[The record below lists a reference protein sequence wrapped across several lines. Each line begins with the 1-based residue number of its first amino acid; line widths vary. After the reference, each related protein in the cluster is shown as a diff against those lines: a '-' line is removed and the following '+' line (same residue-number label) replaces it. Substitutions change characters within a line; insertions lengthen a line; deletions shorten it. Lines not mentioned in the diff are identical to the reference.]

1 MANIVELR
9 EMSDNE
15 LEEMLEN
22 DREEIFNLRFQLA
35 SARLEDVSRIRYV
48 RREIA
53 QLETVLR
60 MRELAVDTALDQ
72 AQVQE
77 VVEGKEWDA
86 EAHFVYEDS
95 AWRVDFTDENEDE
108 LITISVDLN
117 SKRTKSRRA
126 RRDLRKQNAQ
136 YRKV

>member
-9 EMSDNE
+9 EMADDE

-35 SARLEDVSRIRYV
+35 SARLEDVSRIRHV

-60 MRELAVDTALDQ
+60 MRELAVDSALDQ
-72 AQVQE
+72 PQVQE

-86 EAHFVYEDS
+86 VAHFVYEDS
-95 AWRVDFTDENEDE
+95 TWHVDFTDENDDE
-108 LITISVDLN
+108 LISTSVDLN
-117 SKRTKSRRA
+117 SKRTMSRSA
-126 RRDLRKQNAQ
+126 RRDQ
-136 YRKV
+136 

>member
-9 EMSDNE
+9 EMSDDE

-35 SARLEDVSRIRYV
+35 SARLEDVSRIRHV

-60 MRELAVDTALDQ
+60 MRELAVDTALEQ
-72 AQVQE
+72 PQVQE

-95 AWRVDFTDENEDE
+95 AWRVDFTDENDDE
-108 LITISVDLN
+108 LITASVDLN

-126 RRDLRKQNAQ
+126 RRDLR
-136 YRKV
+136 